1 MYSKISLHT
10 KRIYFK
16 RTLKNTPFDFALNRT
31 QMLRQIFKYT
41 EACYKKGGP
50 SRQGYVNTLS
60 VTKANVKS
68 LKYLPS
74 VWLKVL
80 QGNTDSDHT
89 EGRILDPPIVARF
102 IKINIKT
109 FQNYP
114 SLRVELYGCRDG
126 MYILL
131 FSLCTFCCRSLN
143 DAVDINLHYLR
154 VVIKKTIKGYLFN
167 RLYANLLFTTRIHYL
182 HLLLIFLY

>member
-16 RTLKNTPFDFALNRT
+16 RTLKNTPFDFARKRT

-60 VTKANVKS
+60 VTKANFKS

-74 VWLKVL
+74 VSLKVL

-143 DAVDINLHYLR
+143 DAVDII
-154 VVIKKTIKGYLFN
+154 VISTISGLSSKKQLKVTCLTDYTQSYSLPQEFITCISY
-167 RLYANLLFTTRIHYL
+167 
-182 HLLLIFLY
+182 